1 MAIKEVFPNST
12 VKQVIFQIKFPNL
25 FSIESKIGDF
35 QTKII
40 SEFPESSLAFRKQI
54 VFADIGP
61 EGKIEQLPGGPS
73 EGQKIW
79 QFKSEKKINLN
90 ILTNSLDLTSNYHKT
105 YNNKDA
111 TVRFRDTIKL
121 VLDNFLS
128 IVKLPIIQRIGLRY
142 IDECPIPEQKTATF
156 KEWYNTVFPFERFSI
171 EETMETNYVTLVR
184 RNEYF
189 IRYLESFNAE
199 QKKYILDFDSYAQ
212 NIKPED
218 LLGVTDKLHE
228 LISNEFEKTIK
239 TPVIEYMRKDLKKE
253 EVK

>member
-1 MAIKEVFPNST
+1 MPIKEVFPNPT

-40 SEFPESSLAFRKQI
+40 SEFPESSLMFRKQI

-61 EGKIEQLPGGPS
+61 EGKIEELPGGPS
-73 EGQKIW
+73 EGKKIW
-79 QFKSEKKINLN
+79 QFKSEKKIILN
-90 ILTNSLDLTSNYHKT
+90 ILTSSLDLTSNYHKT

-111 TVRFRDTIKL
+111 PVRFRDTIQF
-121 VLDNFLS
+121 VLENFLS

-142 IDECPIPEQKTATF
+142 IDECPVPALTTASF

-171 EETMETNYVTLVR
+171 EETVETSYVTLVK
-184 RNEYF
+184 RNGYF
-189 IRYLESFNAE
+189 VRYLESFNAE
-199 QKKYILDFDSYAQ
+199 QNKYVLDFDSYTQ

-239 TPVIEYMRKDLKKE
+239 TPVIEYMKKPIKKDEGK
-253 EVK
+253 

>member
-1 MAIKEVFPNST
+1 MSINEVFPNPT

-25 FSIESKIGDF
+25 FSIENKIGDF
-35 QTKII
+35 QAKII
-40 SEFPESSLAFRKQI
+40 NEFPESSLVFRKQI

-79 QFKSEKKINLN
+79 QFKSEKKIILN
-90 ILTNSLDLTSNYHKT
+90 VLTSSLDLTSNYHKT

-111 TVRFRDTIKL
+111 TLRFRDTIKL
-121 VLDNFLS
+121 VLDNFFS

-142 IDECPIPEQKTATF
+142 IDECPVPARTTATF

-171 EETMETNYVTLVR
+171 EETMETNYVTLVK
-184 RNEYF
+184 RNGYF
-189 IRYLESFNAE
+189 VRYLESFNAE
-199 QKKYILDFDSYAQ
+199 QNKYILDFDSYAQ

-218 LLGVTDKLHE
+218 SLGVVDKLHE
-228 LISNEFEKTIK
+228 LISAEFEKTIK
-239 TPVIEYMRKDLKKE
+239 APVIEYMKKDLKKE
-253 EVK
+253 EAK

>member
-1 MAIKEVFPNST
+1 MPIKEVFPNPT

-40 SEFPESSLAFRKQI
+40 SEFPESSLMFRKQI

-61 EGKIEQLPGGPS
+61 EGKIEELPGGPS
-73 EGQKIW
+73 EGKKIW
-79 QFKSEKKINLN
+79 QFKSEKKITLN
-90 ILTNSLDLTSNYHKT
+90 ILTSSLDLTSNYHKT

-111 TVRFRDTIKL
+111 TVRFRDIIQF
-121 VLDNFLS
+121 VLENFLS

-142 IDECPIPEQKTATF
+142 IDECPVPARTTASF

-171 EETMETNYVTLVR
+171 EETMETSYVTLVK
-184 RNEYF
+184 RNGYF
-189 IRYLESFNAE
+189 VRYLESFNAE
-199 QKKYILDFDSYAQ
+199 QNKYVLDFDSYAQ
-212 NIKPED
+212 NVKPED

-239 TPVIEYMRKDLKKE
+239 APVIEYMKKPIKKDEGK
-253 EVK
+253 